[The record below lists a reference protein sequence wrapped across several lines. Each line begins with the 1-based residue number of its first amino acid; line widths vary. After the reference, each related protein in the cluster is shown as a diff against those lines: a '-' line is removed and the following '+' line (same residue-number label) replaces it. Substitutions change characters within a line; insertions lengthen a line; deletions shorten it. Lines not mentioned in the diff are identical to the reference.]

1 MQIYATKTKQKTDS
15 LSLRVKDMFTKQLSE
30 CPFQV

>member
-1 MQIYATKTKQKTDS
+1 MQIYATKAKQKTDS

-30 CPFQV
+30 CPLQV

>member
-1 MQIYATKTKQKTDS
+1 MQIYATEAKQKSNS
-15 LSLRVKDMFTKQLSE
+15 LSLRVKDMFTEQLSE

>member
-1 MQIYATKTKQKTDS
+1 MQIYATEAKQKADS